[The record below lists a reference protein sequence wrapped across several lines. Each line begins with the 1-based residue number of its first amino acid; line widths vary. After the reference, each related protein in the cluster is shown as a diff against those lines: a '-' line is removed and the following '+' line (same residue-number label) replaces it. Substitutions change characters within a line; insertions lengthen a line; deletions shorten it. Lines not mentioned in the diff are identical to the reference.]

1 LKLPRDLSGSN
12 LVRCLCRHWGYAVVN
27 QEGSHVQLEMLTPSK
42 HRVTVPAHGAL
53 KVGTLADILRVVA
66 RHKGGSRED
75 VLNSL

>member
-1 LKLPRDLSGSN
+1 
-12 LVRCLCRHWGYAVVN
+12 VN
-27 QEGSHVQLEMLTPSK
+27 QGGSHVQLETLTPSK

-66 RHKGGSRED
+66 RHKGVSRED